1 MLQNVRGLSE
11 RQLKR
16 RSAPLDDYAVKGS
29 TDVKS
34 NKTILTLG
42 KASRLDRE
50 DNGIAIHINDK
61 DLATIG
67 VEELSHA
74 LETARGPIAK
84 FFETN
89 GNSCQVAF
97 TRQAPPNMIHF
108 GIWMN
113 NVKHYSGGRVH
124 LTLLAYTLANMGHK
138 VTIITDNLPGF
149 LDDLKFIDIGDRI
162 EFIHSIKTLDT
173 NWLMKCPNNN
183 IQVVIAAPR
192 IYESFYYAK
201 KWKLPCYAMLLETP
215 NFVSQYR
222 GGSDSQE
229 EYWAEYKKCILEVA
243 NVVLC
248 NPGPTMEGAK
258 EWLKDFKGV
267 FHEMPPSINTTAAD
281 KVDCEEENEITWI
294 GRHLDFKC
302 PDDIVVATAMIPINQ
317 RPSINFIGS
326 HNDNIRNRIISKA
339 QPLNVTIRF
348 YAGIDDYAKF
358 SIIKRSKM
366 VVSTSHFEGFG
377 MPPAEAIYCKKPV
390 IAYELPILRHVYGD
404 SIIFIKSGDIKKL
417 GERIGE
423 LLNSP
428 EKRMLQAEK
437 AYIDMFSPSS
447 NNPCLPYKVKNI
459 CRKVFYGNTD
469 VGMTAGIIVLNG
481 ADTLKLCLDSIYHSM
496 DKIVIVEGI
505 VEDYAKNNPD
515 MHKDGHS
522 IDDTIELI
530 NNYDDPI
537 SKIELVRI
545 EDVYSDHKFWR
556 DKNEMQNE
564 IAKRINTPLYVK
576 VDSDEIW
583 RECDLEYCRRLF
595 LKDQDLDVL
604 YIKAW
609 HFWKSLKM
617 VAVGGQWD
625 GAYARVW
632 RWRKDFHH
640 NDEKKGF
647 NYFVDGNGDKVM
659 DPKYKVAKN
668 LGHLHYH
675 LGYCRKDEHILSKL
689 KYYANRGIEQNVE
702 NQYTNWKPGMPTNST
717 HPDGTTAIPFKGDL
731 PFVLLDSYGQ
741 KLNPKI
747 VQQIQNNVG
756 MLNATSKED
765 QV

>member
-1 MLQNVRGLSE
+1 MADMSE
-11 RQLKR
+11 RQIKR
-16 RSAPLDDYAVKGS
+16 RTASMDAHKVEDSKVG
-29 TDVKS
+29 KS
-34 NKTILTLG
+34 NTILTLG
-42 KASRLDRE
+42 KASRIDKELD
-50 DNGIAIHINDK
+50 GIAIHINNQ

-67 VEELSHA
+67 VEEISHA

-84 FFETN
+84 FFGNN
-89 GNSCQVAF
+89 GDTGQIIYSRPA
-97 TRQAPPNMIHF
+97 APNMIHF

-124 LTLLAYTLANMGHK
+124 LTLMAYLLANMGHK
-138 VTIITDNLPGF
+138 VTIVTDNMPGF
-149 LDDLKFIDIGDRI
+149 LNDLKFIDVGDRV
-162 EFIHSIKTLDT
+162 EFISGTKTLDT

-192 IYESFYYAK
+192 IYESFFYAK

-215 NFVSQYR
+215 NFVSRYR
-222 GGSDSQE
+222 GGADSQE
-229 EYWAEYKKCILEVA
+229 EYWIDYKKYILEIA

-258 EWLKDFKGV
+258 EWLKDFKGE
-267 FHEMPPSINTTAAD
+267 FHEMPPSINITAAD
-281 KVDCEEENEITWI
+281 KIADCEEENEITFI

-302 PDDIVVATAMIPINQ
+302 PDDVVVAVASIPPSQ
-317 RPSINFIGS
+317 RPAINFIGS
-326 HNDNIRNRIISKA
+326 HNDNIRNRILSKS
-339 QPLNVTIRF
+339 QPLNVIVRF
-348 YAGIDDYAKF
+348 YAGVDDYVKF
-358 SIIKRSKM
+358 SIIKKSKM
-366 VVSTSHFEGFG
+366 LICTSKFEGFG

-390 IAYELPILRHVYGD
+390 IAYDLPILRHVYGD
-404 SIIFIKSGDIKKL
+404 SLIYVKSGDIK
-417 GERIGE
+417 ERIGE
-423 LLNSP
+423 LLNNP
-428 EKRMLQAEK
+428 EKRMLTAEK
-437 AYIDMFSPSS
+437 AYIEMFSPNS
-447 NNPCLPYKVKNI
+447 NNPCLPSKIKNI

-469 VGMTAGIIVLNG
+469 LSITAGIIVLNG
-481 ADTLKLCLDSIYHSM
+481 ADTLRQCLDSIYHSV

-505 VEDYAKNNPD
+505 VEDYAKNNTSA
-515 MHKDGHS
+515 HYNGHS
-522 IDDTIELI
+522 IDGTIQLI
-530 NNYDDPI
+530 QSYDDPI

-545 EDVYSDHKFWR
+545 EDVCNNRKLWKS
-556 DKNEMQNE
+556 KNEMQNE
-564 IAKRINTPLYVK
+564 IAKRIETALYVK

-595 LKDQDLDVL
+595 LKDADLDVL

-609 HFWKSLKM
+609 HFWKNLKT

-640 NDEKKGF
+640 NEEKKAF
-647 NYFVDGNGDKVM
+647 NYFVDGNNEKVM

-675 LGYCRKDEHILSKL
+675 LGYCRKDDQINNKL

-702 NQYTNWKPGMPTNST
+702 NQYSNWKPGMPTNST

-731 PFVLLDSYGQ
+731 PFVLLDSYCE
-741 KLNPKI
+741 KIEPKI

-756 MLNATSKED
+756 MLNATSKEEE
-765 QV
+765 V